1 MNSYLLSICLFV
13 ASAHCISQTSRSQN
27 ARQEKR
33 LQKRDY
39 GQNPLRNFRPSLPIQ
54 VDEEYE
60 DDVDSQTGAT
70 QDRSPTFQNYPIPLK
85 AQQQQNFNN
94 YPAHVKQ
101 GPKPYPVQ
109 QQQQRRPQEGRR
121 PESNK
126 LEDKEEEEEPDRLTE
141 LLPQTKF
148 TCNGKNTGYYADE
161 ELGCEVFHYCQD
173 NARHSWICPNGFTF
187 HQVHLI
193 CMPPG
198 NDNICEK
205 SSNFHFVNDYL
216 YKPINLEEYQHK
228 PNVTLKYS
236 DRYYPDARRQQDEGD
251 NQHLHS
257 VRVATQPRPK
267 FTTPAH
273 HQQQHQVFRSPEE
286 INISLQQRRP
296 VQVYQ
301 DEY

>member
-1 MNSYLLSICLFV
+1 MNSYLISICLFLTT
-13 ASAHCISQTSRSQN
+13 AHCISQSAKSQI
-27 ARQEKR
+27 RQEKR

-39 GQNPLRNFRPSLPIQ
+39 GQNPLKNFRPSLPIQ
-54 VDEEYE
+54 VDEEY
-60 DDVDSQTGAT
+60 DDDDSQTGAT
-70 QDRSPTFQNYPIPLK
+70 QDRTPTFQNYPIPVK
-85 AQQQQNFNN
+85 VQQQQFNN

-101 GPKPYPVQ
+101 TPKPYPIQ
-109 QQQQRRPQEGRR
+109 HQQQRRPQEGRR
-121 PESNK
+121 PEGNK

-148 TCNGKNTGYYADE
+148 TCNARTTGYYADE

-205 SSNFHFVNDYL
+205 SSSFHFVNDYL

-228 PNVTLKYS
+228 PNVTLRYS
-236 DRYYPDARRQQDEGD
+236 DRYYPDARRQQDDGD

-257 VRVATQPRPK
+257 VSIKKLTMQITKMALLIIVAII
-267 FTTPAH
+267 H
-273 HQQQHQVFRSPEE
+273 
-286 INISLQQRRP
+286 ISSDKEN
-296 VQVYQ
+296 VNGVTG
-301 DEY
+301 

>member
-1 MNSYLLSICLFV
+1 MNSYLVSICLFL
-13 ASAHCISQTSRSQN
+13 ASAHCISQTSKSQN
-27 ARQEKR
+27 AREEKR

-54 VDEEYE
+54 VDEEYD

-70 QDRSPTFQNYPIPLK
+70 QDRAPSFQNYPIPLK

-101 GPKPYPVQ
+101 NPKPYPVQ

-148 TCNGKNTGYYADE
+148 TCNGKSTGYYADE

-205 SSNFHFVNDYL
+205 SSTFHFVNDYL

-236 DRYYPDARRQQDEGD
+236 DRYYPDARRQQDEAD

-257 VRVATQPRPK
+257 VRVSTQPRPK
-267 FTTPAH
+267 FTAPAH

-296 VQVYQ
+296 VPVYQ